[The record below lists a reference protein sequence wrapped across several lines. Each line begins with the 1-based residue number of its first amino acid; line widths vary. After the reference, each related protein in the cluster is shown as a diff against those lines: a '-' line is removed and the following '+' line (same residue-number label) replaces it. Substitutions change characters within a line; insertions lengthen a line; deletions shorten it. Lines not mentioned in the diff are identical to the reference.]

1 MTLTIEEEEEEEE
14 EQEEQEEEEEEEG
27 VNEEDEDV
35 LKDRS
40 VSGVRLFS
48 YHSNVLVSR
57 AAVVWSK
64 HDGGDEEQHSDDTGV
79 HKVLQRRRRR
89 RRTQDVV
96 SGLLRGNTP
105 VTLYQFRS

>member
-1 MTLTIEEEEEEEE
+1 MRSTANSTVAKKPNTCRRRRRAHEQSERKLKEATLTIE
-14 EQEEQEEEEEEEG
+14 EEEEEEEG

-57 AAVVWSK
+57 AAVV
-64 HDGGDEEQHSDDTGV
+64 
-79 HKVLQRRRRR
+79 
-89 RRTQDVV
+89 
-96 SGLLRGNTP
+96 
-105 VTLYQFRS
+105 

>member
-1 MTLTIEEEEEEEE
+1 MTLTI
-14 EQEEQEEEEEEEG
+14 EEEEEG

-89 RRTQDVV
+89 RTQDVV